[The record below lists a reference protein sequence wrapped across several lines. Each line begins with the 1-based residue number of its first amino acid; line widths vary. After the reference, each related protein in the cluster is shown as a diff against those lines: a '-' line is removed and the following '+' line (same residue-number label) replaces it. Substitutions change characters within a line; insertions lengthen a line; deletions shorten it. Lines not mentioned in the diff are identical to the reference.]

1 MLIDEKRICEIIN
14 VRRPRSVALNG
25 PVGLISKIQDTADN
39 IAEKFG
45 IPAYIIGD
53 NCWGSCDLNTNAV
66 DMLGVDILFN
76 IGHTISKEA
85 FGEKVIMIN
94 AYDDISFER
103 VARKCALSLQMEH
116 YKTLSLLTDSQH
128 LNQLHNVKN
137 IFEEYGFK
145 VIIGKGKGQLNDG
158 QVFGCEFY
166 PAFAAHDIVDAHIF
180 LGQSKF
186 HTISIA
192 MSTEKPTY
200 MLDPYFEEYIQIN
213 NEAEIVKRKAILS
226 IYNALDARRIGIIIG
241 LKDGQFAKI
250 EALKFKKLF
259 EDLGRSVRLIAMTD
273 LSNDGI
279 QNFKG
284 IDAFVEVACPRI
296 AIDDHFDKPML
307 SAPQAFALIK
317 LIKNERVEDLF
328 RIHHWL

>member
-1 MLIDEKRICEIIN
+1 MLIDEKRIFEIIEA
-14 VRRPRSVALNG
+14 RRPSSVALNG
-25 PVGLISKIQDTADN
+25 PVGLIAKIQGTADK
-39 IAEKFG
+39 ISKKFG
-45 IPAYIIGD
+45 IPTYIIGD
-53 NCWGSCDLNTNAV
+53 TCWGSCDINTHAADV
-66 DMLGVDILFN
+66 LGVDLLFN
-76 IGHTISKEA
+76 IGHTISREA

-94 AYDDISFER
+94 AYDDISFDQ
-103 VARKCALSLQMEH
+103 VARKCALSLRKEH

-128 LNQLHNVKN
+128 LNQLHIVKN

-145 VIIGKGKGQLNDG
+145 VIIGKGKGQLSDG

-166 PAFAAHDIVDAHIF
+166 PAFGVRDAVDAHIF
-180 LGQSKF
+180 LGQSRF

-200 MLDPYFEEYIQIN
+200 MLDPYFEEYFQIN
-213 NEAEIVKRKAILS
+213 NEAEIVKKRAILS

-241 LKDGQFAKI
+241 LKDGQLAKI
-250 EALKFKKLF
+250 EALNLKKLF
-259 EDLGRSVRLIAMTD
+259 EDLGRDVQLIAMTN
-273 LSNDGI
+273 LSNEEI

-296 AIDDHFDKPML
+296 ALDDHFDKPML
-307 SAPQAFALIK
+307 SAPQAFALIR
-317 LIKNERVEDLF
+317 LMKNEPIEDLF